1 MVTAYKTFENK
12 LNIAD
17 NKDSHNWINIIN
29 PSKEELVK
37 ISEDTGALLEFLEAP
52 LDSEERPRIDIED
65 DQVLLIINV
74 PIEEEEGESGI
85 IYNTIPLG
93 MIIVND
99 HFITVCLEETNCIQ
113 DFITRDIKSLSTLK
127 KTRFALQIFY
137 RTSIYY
143 LKFLKFIDRKTG
155 ELERSLHG
163 SMQNVQ
169 LIKLLG
175 LEKSLLYFTTSLKA
189 NENVMKKI
197 FRTNVLPMYEED
209 EDLLEDVLTE
219 TRQAIDMSEI
229 NSNILTGLMDAFAS
243 IISNNLNN
251 VMKILAGVTI
261 ILSIPTMV
269 FSFFGMNVPIPFET
283 QPIVT
288 AIIFIVSIMISASV
302 WYYMRKKNML

>member
-1 MVTAYKTFENK
+1 MITAYKTIESK
-12 LNIAD
+12 LDIVD

-52 LDSEERPRIDIED
+52 LDSEERPRIDVED
-65 DQVLLIINV
+65 NQVLFIINI

-93 MIIVND
+93 LIIVGD
-99 HFITVCLEETNCIQ
+99 HFITVCLEEANLLQ
-113 DFITRDIKSLSTLK
+113 DFIIRSVKSLSTFK
-127 KTRFALQIFY
+127 KTRLALQIFY
-137 RTSIYY
+137 RASIYY

-163 SMQNVQ
+163 SMQNEQ

-189 NENVMKKI
+189 NEIVMKKI
-197 FRTNVLPMYEED
+197 FRTNILPMYEED

-219 TRQAIDMSEI
+219 TRQAIEMSEI

-251 VMKILAGVTI
+251 VMKVLAGVTI

-283 QPIVT
+283 KPMVT
-288 AIIFIVSIMISASV
+288 AMIFIVSIMISASV

>member
-1 MVTAYKTFENK
+1 MVKAYKTIENK
-12 LNIAD
+12 LNIVD

-37 ISEDTGALLEFLEAP
+37 ISEETGALIEFLEAP

-65 DQVLLIINV
+65 DQVLFIINI
-74 PIEEEEGESGI
+74 PIEEEEGESLI

-93 MIIVND
+93 IIIVND
-99 HFITVCLEETNCIQ
+99 HFITVCLEETNCLQ
-113 DFITRDIKSLSTLK
+113 DFITRSVKTLSTLK

-137 RTSIYY
+137 KTATYY

-163 SMQNVQ
+163 SMQNEQ
-169 LIKLLG
+169 LNKLLG

-189 NENVMKKI
+189 NEIVMKKI

-219 TRQAIDMSEI
+219 TRQAIEMSEI

-261 ILSIPTMV
+261 ILAIPTMV
-269 FSFFGMNVPIPFET
+269 FSFFGMNVPIPFDSNPLIT
-283 QPIVT
+283 LL
-288 AIIFIVSIMISASV
+288 IFILSILIAASV
-302 WYYMRKKNML
+302 WYLMRKKNML

>member
-1 MVTAYKTFENK
+1 MVTAYKTLENK
-12 LNIAD
+12 LTIVD

-29 PSKEELVK
+29 PSKEQLVK

-65 DQVLLIINV
+65 NQVLLIINI
-74 PIEEEEGESGI
+74 PFEEEEGKTGI

-93 MIIVND
+93 LIIVGD
-99 HFITVCLEETNCIQ
+99 HFITICLEETNCLQ
-113 DFITRDIKSLSTLK
+113 DFIVRNVKSFSTLK
-127 KTRFALQIFY
+127 KTRLALQIFY

-163 SMQNVQ
+163 SMQNEQ

-189 NENVMKKI
+189 NEIVMKKI

-219 TRQAIDMSEI
+219 TRQAIEMSEI

-269 FSFFGMNVPIPFET
+269 FSFFGMNVPMPFET

-288 AIIFIVSIMISASV
+288 AIIFLVSIMISASV

>member
-1 MVTAYKTFENK
+1 MVTAYKTIDNK
-12 LNIAD
+12 LDVVD

-52 LDSEERPRIDIED
+52 LDSEERPRIDVED
-65 DQVLLIINV
+65 DQVLFIINV
-74 PIEEEEGESGI
+74 PIEEEEGKSLI

-93 MIIVND
+93 IIIVKD
-99 HFITVCLEETNCIQ
+99 HFITVSLEETNCLQ
-113 DFITRDIKSLSTLK
+113 DFITRSVKSLSTLK

-137 RTSIYY
+137 KTATYY

-163 SMQNVQ
+163 SMQNEQ
-169 LIKLLG
+169 LIRLLG

-189 NENVMKKI
+189 NEIVMKKI

-219 TRQAIDMSEI
+219 TRQAIEMSEI
-229 NSNILTGLMDAFAS
+229 NSNILSGLMDAFAS

-261 ILSIPTMV
+261 ILAIPTMI
-269 FSFFGMNVPIPFET
+269 FSFFGMNVPLPFDSNPLIT
-283 QPIVT
+283 LLIFLMSI
-288 AIIFIVSIMISASV
+288 AIAASV
-302 WYYMRKKNML
+302 WYLMRKKNML

>member
-1 MVTAYKTFENK
+1 MVTAYKTLENK
-12 LNIAD
+12 LNIVD

-52 LDSEERPRIDIED
+52 LDSEERPRIDVED
-65 DQVLLIINV
+65 NQVLLIINI
-74 PIEEEEGESGI
+74 PIEEEEGETGI

-93 MIIVND
+93 IIIVGD
-99 HFITVCLEETNCIQ
+99 HFITVCLEETNCLQ
-113 DFITRDIKSLSTLK
+113 DFIMRSVKSLSTLK
-127 KTRFALQIFY
+127 KTRLALQIFY

-155 ELERSLHG
+155 ELERALHG
-163 SMQNVQ
+163 SMQNEQ

-175 LEKSLLYFTTSLKA
+175 LEKSLVYFTTSLKA
-189 NENVMKKI
+189 NEIVMKKI

-219 TRQAIDMSEI
+219 TRQAIEMSEI

-288 AIIFIVSIMISASV
+288 AVIFIVSIMISASV
-302 WYYMRKKNML
+302 WYLMRKKNML